1 LEGILDSDGAVE
13 GKTVVEGANERE
25 GFVDGAFEDVGA
37 WESEGFKLGENE
49 GNELGSREV
58 VGKPLGCVERL
69 AITEGRVDTDGSLLT
84 EGLVD
89 TDGSSV
95 GTIVKLGLLLTEGLN
110 DMVGSSVGEGD
121 TEGRLVLSD
130 AWLVTSAEGLV

>member
-1 LEGILDSDGAVE
+1 ME
-13 GKTVVEGANERE
+13 GKTVVEGENERE

-37 WESEGFKLGENE
+37 WESEGFTLGENE
-49 GNELGSREV
+49 GNELGTSEV
-58 VGKPLGCVERL
+58 VGKSLGCVDDGESNGKIDFDGSRL
-69 AITEGRVDTDGSLLT
+69 AITEGRVDADGSLLT

-95 GTIVKLGLLLTEGLN
+95 GSIDKLGMLLTEGLD

-121 TEGRLVLSD
+121 TEGRLSLSD
-130 AWLVTSAEGLV
+130 A